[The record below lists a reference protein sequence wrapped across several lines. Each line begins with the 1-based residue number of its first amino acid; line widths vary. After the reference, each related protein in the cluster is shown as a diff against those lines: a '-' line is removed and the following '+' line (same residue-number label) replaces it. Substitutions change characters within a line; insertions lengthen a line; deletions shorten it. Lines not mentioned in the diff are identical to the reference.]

1 MYKVLVVENNPVIL
15 KLISYHLEMEGC
27 EVLTATDGLAALNI
41 LDKIIPDILFVDLI
55 MPRVSGDQ
63 LCGIIRRDHDLKDIF
78 IAIHSATILE
88 HKQQIIQMGADVYI
102 AKGPKASLKNHV
114 RHVLQQYKNGIR
126 RSQEIVGEKGLAPK
140 EITKELL
147 LVRKHYHAIFNSIAE
162 AVIEMDSN
170 GQIVQANL
178 ATVKILRKEA
188 HSILS
193 SNLMDY
199 ISGPDTKNALDWI
212 EQISRSESQD
222 FISSYENPLVVKNR
236 KILLNMVAVKE
247 NEEFFIIGILQD
259 ISQQK
264 KTEEKLARTLEGF
277 NAVLDTIDYGILFMD
292 TKLNA
297 RIVNQAYRDMFQLP
311 EEFTDSFPTMREI
324 FEYNRHRNIFDVPP
338 DSYDR
343 WIDDCIEA
351 LHQDAI
357 APMELKLADGSVYQ
371 FQAITLPDN
380 GRLLTFYDISSLK
393 RTEAKLEKA
402 LENVSTLANHDPLT
416 GLPNLRLARERL
428 LSAISLSK
436 RKGWKT
442 AIMYIDLDGFKEVND
457 LHGHEFGDKVLKQ
470 VADRLVAGLR
480 ENDTV
485 ARIGGDEFVVIQSEI
500 TNLSATAGV
509 AEKIVLNISEPF
521 VMEGIEIRIGASIG
535 ISIYPEHGDNIKI
548 LLKKAD
554 DAMYYS
560 KRKGKNSY
568 TFTPD

>member
-15 KLISYHLEMEGC
+15 KLITYHLEMEGC

-41 LDKIIPDILFVDLI
+41 LNKIIPDILFIDLI
-55 MPRVSGDQ
+55 MPKVSGDQ
-63 LCGIIRRDHDLKDIF
+63 LCGIIRRDNDLKDIF

-88 HKQQIIQMGADVYI
+88 YKQQIIQMGADIYI
-102 AKGPKASLKNHV
+102 AKGPKANLKNHV
-114 RHVLQQYKNGIR
+114 HHVLQQYQSGVR
-126 RSQEIVGEKGLAPK
+126 RSQEIVGEEGLSPR

-178 ATVKILRKEA
+178 ASVKILRKEA
-188 HSILS
+188 HTILS

-199 ISGPDTKNALDWI
+199 ISGPGIKDALDWI
-212 EQISRSESQD
+212 SQINQSGSEN
-222 FISSYENPLVVKNR
+222 FISSYENPLLVKNR

-247 NEEFFIIGILQD
+247 NEECFIIGILQD

-292 TKLNA
+292 KKLNA

-311 EEFTDSFPTMREI
+311 EDFTDSFPTMREI

-338 DSYDR
+338 DSYDQ
-343 WIDDCIEA
+343 WINECIED
-351 LHQDAI
+351 LHQDTI
-357 APMELKLADGSVYQ
+357 APMELKLADGKVYQ

-402 LENVSTLANHDPLT
+402 LEKVSTLANHDPLT

-428 LSAISLSK
+428 LSAISLSM
-436 RKGWKT
+436 RKGWQT
-442 AIMYIDLDGFKEVND
+442 AIMFIDLDGFKEVND

-470 VADRLVAGLR
+470 VAERLVGGLR
-480 ENDTV
+480 QNDTV
-485 ARIGGDEFVVIQSEI
+485 ARIGGDEFLVIQSEI
-500 TNLSATAGV
+500 TNRSATTKV

-521 VMEGIEIRIGASIG
+521 VMEGIEICIGASIG
-535 ISIYPEHGDNIKI
+535 ISIYPEHGDDIKV